1 MFSVLFLD
9 HEFDLAGGGEEVLFE
24 QLLYFF
30 LLVGG
35 QFELLLAF
43 GVEGGYGLEEFVDF

>member
-1 MFSVLFLD
+1 MFAVLFLD
-9 HEFDLAGGGEEVLFE
+9 HEFDLAGGRDEVLLE

-35 QFELLLAF
+35 KFELLLTF
-43 GVEGGYGLEEFVDF
+43 GVEEG